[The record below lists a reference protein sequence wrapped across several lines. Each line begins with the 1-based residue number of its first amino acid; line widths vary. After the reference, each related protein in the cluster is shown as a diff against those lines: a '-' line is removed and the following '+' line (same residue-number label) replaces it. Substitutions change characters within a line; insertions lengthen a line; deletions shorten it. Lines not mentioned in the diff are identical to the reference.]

1 MLRLTLNQMRQS
13 APRLIAAA
21 IAIIISTAF
30 AALTFIAGNAMTT
43 ATTAAF
49 TAKYADA
56 DLVIQTDNPL
66 TSDDLAAIAAV
77 PGVAAVDSRSEMM
90 GEVAGA
96 GRSSIN
102 PIFGAPSD
110 PRLTPMVIATGAM
123 PANLGEVALPT
134 ELAERLS
141 AELGDTVQ
149 VTPFRVADQQGYQM
163 TLVGTTN
170 DPRGAFSADGGVL
183 VISQADMATW
193 LAHADDRAPISGS
206 DEAVVALTSDALL
219 NQAQVRQDIQAALT
233 AANGGLTANQIHIS
247 TVTEIGTNT
256 AANATG
262 INMMMVF
269 VGVFASIALLV
280 AGLIIANTF
289 QVLVAQRTR
298 DLALLRAVG
307 AASSQVRN
315 SVLAEALG
323 LGLIGSTIGVLSGMG
338 IAAAALRLVGGG
350 AVGNPQTDLFGMS
363 GVPLPSTIQ
372 VTPAAILAP
381 LLVGTLVTVLAALA
395 PARAATAVS
404 PLAAMRPMDAPALDQ
419 AAGRMRLI
427 VSLLGV
433 AAGFALLFLSTRLAH
448 DGEQLAVLVAVAGS
462 IISFIGFVAS
472 AVFWLPGVIGWS
484 GKLIARTGPTAKLA
498 VANTL
503 RNPRRTT
510 ATATAL
516 LIGTTL
522 IAMMATGATTA
533 TATLN
538 TVLDRQFPVDVAVQT
553 MDWSLPEQAAPIPA
567 ATIEQL
573 ADVAG
578 VAQVVP
584 LPAAIVGV
592 SAPGLGE
599 NPGAIVRAATVADAA
614 GVLRGLDQVASLSDD
629 TVLITRN
636 LIDGQNIAEGTPI
649 TLTGPNGE
657 VTLNAVPV
665 SPELGSFTFVTPSVL
680 DSIAAD
686 QTVTSVFMR
695 LDRIGDA
702 PRVVPVISDI
712 VSDSG
717 VAATVLG
724 MAAQRAQFQNI
735 IDTLLSIIIGLLAAA
750 VVIALIGVANT
761 LSLSVI
767 ERRRESATLRAI
779 GLSQGGLRQMLA
791 IEGVVIAAVC
801 AVIGIVFGLI
811 YGWVG
816 ATSILAQSGDVVLG
830 VPWVHILAALGIA
843 ILAGLLASILPGRAA
858 AREKPVAALAAY

>member
-30 AALTFIAGNAMTT
+30 AALTIIAGNAMTT

-49 TAKYADA
+49 TARYAGA
-56 DLVIQTDNPL
+56 DLVVQVDNDL
-66 TSDDLAAIAAV
+66 TSEDLASMRAV
-77 PGVAAVDSRSEMM
+77 PGVAAVDPMTYLI
-90 GEVAGA
+90 GEVAGN
-96 GRSSIN
+96 GRTNIN
-102 PIFGAPSD
+102 PIHPAASD
-110 PRLTPMVIATGAM
+110 PRLTPLQMATGTM
-123 PANLGEVALPT
+123 PTNPGEVALPT

-141 AELGDTVQ
+141 AELGGTVQ
-149 VTPFRVADQQGYQM
+149 VTAFQVGDGDAVTM
-163 TLVGTTN
+163 TVVGTTD
-170 DPRGAFSADGGVL
+170 DPTGAFAADGGAL
-183 VISQADMATW
+183 LISAAEMDTW
-193 LAHADDRAPISGS
+193 LTLAGGRAPVSGAN
-206 DEAVVALTSDALL
+206 EAVIALTSDGVA

-233 AANGGLTANQIHIS
+233 ASGGFTANQVHVS
-247 TVTEIGTNT
+247 TTAELGANT

-315 SVLAEALG
+315 SVLVEALG
-323 LGLIGSTIGVLSGMG
+323 LGLIGSTIGVLAGMG
-338 IAAAALRLVGGG
+338 TGAAALRLLGGGDVGGG
-350 AVGNPQTDLFGMS
+350 QQVDLFQMS

-395 PARAATAVS
+395 PARAATSVS
-404 PLAAMRPMDAPALDQ
+404 PLAAMRPMDAPSMDQ

-538 TVLDRQFPVDVAVQT
+538 TVLDRQFPVDVAIQT
-553 MDWSLPEQAAPIPA
+553 MEWSMPEQSAEIPEAALA
-567 ATIEQL
+567 QL
-573 ADVAG
+573 ADVTG

-584 LPAAIVGV
+584 LPAATIGI
-592 SAPGLGE
+592 SAAGLGE
-599 NPGAIVRAATVADAA
+599 NPATPVRAATAADAA
-614 GVLRGLDQVASLSDD
+614 GVLRGLAQVSELSDD
-629 TVLITRN
+629 TVLISRT
-636 LIDGQNIAEGTPI
+636 LFDGQTIAEGTPI

-657 VTLNAVPV
+657 VTLSAVPV

-680 DSIAAD
+680 DSIAAE
-686 QTVTSVFMR
+686 QTVTSAFMR
-695 LDRIGDA
+695 LDRIADA
-702 PRVVPVISDI
+702 PSVVPAVSDI
-712 VSDSG
+712 ISDSG
-717 VAATVLG
+717 VAANVLG

-735 IDTLLSIIIGLLAAA
+735 IDTLLNIIIGLLAAA

-791 IEGVVIAAVC
+791 IEGVVIAAVG

-816 ATSILAQSGDVVLG
+816 ATSILAQTGDVVLG

-843 ILAGLLASILPGRAA
+843 ILAGFLASILPGRAA